1 MYSSRAYNENYFA
14 SHKKILEEFL
24 KDEENETMKYIEE
37 IEGIVSSTKLVL
49 KGFVSGELD
58 YTKMKEGLLEIEHDL
73 RMDCGNLEQEIIALN
88 ATDKYI
94 EQTTAQLQAQE
105 EKGTSSYLEKIETM
119 KKDLESKEFK
129 IQNMERLYVELEN
142 IIKENIRLNN
152 EQLLSLEQFSEF
164 VAQNDILKEECEFLE
179 EEKKKCLEDY
189 NNLLRE
195 NVNLRSKDESFEIE
209 KIKDALVEISAMG
222 TLHKEAEN
230 KINKLQDRYKNLTKN
245 CENLTQQIKT
255 ITKNLESLNIDN
267 LRLNKDIALINKELF
282 PTRKRLNKSFTEST
296 TYEENSIFAHSNCEE
311 AIKKLRKK
319 NNHKHTHTSLV

>member
-24 KDEENETMKYIEE
+24 KDEENETMKYIED

-73 RMDCGNLEQEIIALN
+73 RMDCGNLEQEILALN

-230 KINKLQDRYKNLTKN
+230 KINKLQ
-245 CENLTQQIKT
+245 
-255 ITKNLESLNIDN
+255 
-267 LRLNKDIALINKELF
+267 
-282 PTRKRLNKSFTEST
+282 
-296 TYEENSIFAHSNCEE
+296 
-311 AIKKLRKK
+311 
-319 NNHKHTHTSLV
+319 